1 MFAFVLNCWSDV
13 PAESRVHVWDRWG
26 SYYWSSHGRTG
37 CRDQIRGNAQRASGE
52 ILVPTLLLFAQL
64 TVAWIAQWTHS
75 TCNAFVH
82 KTGMLRS
89 LGYWISH
96 WQVRLRT
103 DGTSTAVCLCVSCM
117 LFCCISPD
125 QVPAWWC
132 LDQDSFTP
140 WAEWRTPTW
149 TAGKTAHLCCMFNMA
164 HTDSGQMSALCLST
178 GQWLLSEAPRIV
190 TRRQQA
196 PFRSFLRY
204 STSSLWKL
212 SPCWCSNDLTHLS
225 TCCSGGGVSPLQQVL
240 SQAQQSRSHPL
251 SGREGGRRPYCCV
264 PLVTSARLQ
273 KLGNAN
279 RFYLFILS
287 KGCPLQHVW
296 TSGGLL
302 CWHCRRHGER

>member
-1 MFAFVLNCWSDV
+1 
-13 PAESRVHVWDRWG
+13 
-26 SYYWSSHGRTG
+26 
-37 CRDQIRGNAQRASGE
+37 
-52 ILVPTLLLFAQL
+52 
-64 TVAWIAQWTHS
+64 
-75 TCNAFVH
+75 
-82 KTGMLRS
+82 MLRS

-103 DGTSTAVCLCVSCM
+103 DGTSTAVCLFVSRM

-149 TAGKTAHLCCMFNMA
+149 TAGKTTHLCCMFNMA

-212 SPCWCSNDLTHLS
+212 SPCWCSNDLTYLS
-225 TCCSGGGVSPLQQVL
+225 TCCLGGGVSPLQQVL
-240 SQAQQSRSHPL
+240 SQAQQFRSHPL
-251 SGREGGRRPYCCV
+251 SGREGGWRPYCCV

-273 KLGNAN
+273 KWEMQIVFICLFCPKAVRCSMYGRPGACYVDIAGDMVNAKVDRSKVRLGDL
-279 RFYLFILS
+279 FFCVWYLV
-287 KGCPLQHVW
+287 C
-296 TSGGLL
+296 
-302 CWHCRRHGER
+302 HCRCVLPLPKSVFVPQGSVLLPTSTLECSWLKRHRWRPLRLDSSQKTSYHHWKRWRNLGISAC